1 MEGDAIEYE
10 HFYSPT
16 AGPEGSSDPNR
27 SPFDT
32 LPGGDD
38 DGKHE
43 HIDLSWDDHKV
54 STSTRRGSLEGTRSK
69 LAELESSKDEARN
82 KVLNKYP
89 KANSSI
95 ITASKDEFGRTVIH
109 LLNRKNAA
117 RYPLK
122 DNGSIGNNRKGGTP
136 GKTLLN
142 AFGPQAVKVL
152 DENDEVMKSLDDEL
166 KRALKKN
173 KEYDEAQQENVNL
186 QLWLDLVIKELAKVR
201 ETAAQRE
208 AHFRK
213 VIERNTQLEI
223 DLRNAGEDQRAEL
236 ARQLANGRAEIEQ
249 LQ

>member
-1 MEGDAIEYE
+1 MDL
-10 HFYSPT
+10 
-16 AGPEGSSDPNR
+16 SSDPNR
-27 SPFDT
+27 NPFDT

-43 HIDLSWDDHKV
+43 HIDLSWDKGEV
-54 STSTRRGSLEGTRSK
+54 STSTRRGSLEDTRSK
-69 LAELESSKDEARN
+69 LAELESSKDDAWN
-82 KVLNKYP
+82 NVLAKYS
-89 KANSSI
+89 KASSSI
-95 ITASKDEFGRTVIH
+95 ITASIDKFGQTVIH
-109 LLNRKNAA
+109 LLNKKNAA
-117 RYPLK
+117 RYPLS
-122 DNGSIGNNRKGGTP
+122 DDDTIGKSRKGGTA

-142 AFGPQAVKVL
+142 ALGPQAVEVL
-152 DENDEVMKSLDDEL
+152 DENDEVMKSLGDAL
-166 KRALKKN
+166 KRALEKN